1 MGKIYDQLSIE
12 ERVVLQMRLELGVK
26 PATIA
31 VGLGRPVL
39 TIWREL
45 RRNGWVRPKT
55 HPAPGRRVD
64 GWWLSSPRRIPTR
77 LCG

>member
-1 MGKIYDQLSIE
+1 
-12 ERVVLQMRLELGVK
+12 LGVK

-55 HPAPGRRVD
+55 YTGTPVQVTPGRV
-64 GWWLSSPRRIPTR
+64 L
-77 LCG
+77 